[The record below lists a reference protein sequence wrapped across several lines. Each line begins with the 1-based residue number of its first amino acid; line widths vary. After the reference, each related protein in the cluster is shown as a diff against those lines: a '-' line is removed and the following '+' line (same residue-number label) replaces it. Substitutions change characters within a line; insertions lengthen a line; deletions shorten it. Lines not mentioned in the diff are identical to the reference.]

1 VKLQWIAIA
10 VLSSLALLVAAVF
23 LIFNVSNVGQNKL
36 SEPTELPVPLE
47 TIRLPQPIVKGNM
60 SVEEALS
67 TRRSVREYSSTDL
80 SDSDLSQIVWA
91 AQGITSPRG
100 FRTTPSA
107 GALYPLDVYA
117 INATGVY
124 HYIPLNHSLER
135 IKEGNMK
142 EDLMQAALHQNAV
155 KQAPLDLVIAG
166 VYERSAIK
174 YGDRAER
181 YVHLEAG
188 HAAQNV
194 LVQCTALHLGAVPIG
209 AFDDAKVQD
218 TLGISRDNRPLYIIP
233 IGHIK

>member
-1 VKLQWIAIA
+1 MRRIVIAA
-10 VLSSLALLVAAVF
+10 AMTLALLLAAAF
-23 LIFNVSNVGQNKL
+23 LIFNASKVGQNKS
-36 SEPTELPVPLE
+36 SEPMRLPIPLE
-47 TIRLPQPIVKGNM
+47 TMRLPQPTVKGNM

-80 SDSDLSQIVWA
+80 SDNDLSQIVWA
-91 AQGITSPRG
+91 AQGITSPQG
-100 FRTTPSA
+100 FRVAPSA
-107 GALYPLDVYA
+107 GALYPIEVYVV
-117 INATGVY
+117 NATGVY

-135 IKEGNMK
+135 IKEGNIK
-142 EDLMQAALHQNAV
+142 DDLMRAALNQNAV

-166 VYERSAIK
+166 VYERTTVK

-188 HAAQNV
+188 HVAQNV

-218 TLGISRDNRPLYIIP
+218 ALGITRDNRPLYIIS
-233 IGHIK
+233 IGHTK